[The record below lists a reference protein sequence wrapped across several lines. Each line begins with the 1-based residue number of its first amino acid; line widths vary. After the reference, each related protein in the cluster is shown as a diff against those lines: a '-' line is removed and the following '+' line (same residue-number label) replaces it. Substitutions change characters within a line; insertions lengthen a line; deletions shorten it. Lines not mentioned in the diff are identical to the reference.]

1 MKKAETLLT
10 ECWVIIYILVNSSLM
25 RKAEMLLTQFWVISS
40 ITSDFN
46 FNEKN
51 RNYIEVV
58 LGNNLYDW

>member
-10 ECWVIIYILVNSSLM
+10 ECLVIIYILVNSSLM